1 MKEKDK
7 EKAYKHKGLSFLSTT
22 RFPFFL
28 IPSLVLDF
36 DGNKILFL
44 KVLLCF
50 ALLSVLLAHEYKRYI
65 YEEKY
70 DIIQSL
76 IFLYICGLSALQI
89 QGGIIPIAIG
99 FGIQLIFFFIRLKIE
114 DNIFYKIERE
124 GESEEEENNE
134 K

>member
-7 EKAYKHKGLSFLSTT
+7 DKAYKHKGLSFLSTT

-28 IPSLVLDF
+28 IPSLVLNF

-65 YEEKY
+65 YEQKY
-70 DIIQSL
+70 DIVQSL

-89 QGGIIPIAIG
+89 QGGVIPIIIG
-99 FGIQLIFFFIRLKIE
+99 FGIQLIVFFIRLKIE
-114 DNIFYKIERE
+114 DNIFYSIER
-124 GESEEEENNE
+124 ESEEEDNE

>member
-1 MKEKDK
+1 MKGKDK

-28 IPSLVLDF
+28 IPSLVLNF
-36 DGNKILFL
+36 NGNKILFL

-50 ALLSVLLAHEYKRYI
+50 ALLSVLLAHEYRRYI

-70 DIIQSL
+70 DIVQSL
-76 IFLYICGLSALQI
+76 IFLYMCGLSALQI
-89 QGGIIPIAIG
+89 QGGVIPIIIG

-114 DNIFYKIERE
+114 DNIFYNIER
-124 GESEEEENNE
+124 ESEEEDNE

>member
-7 EKAYKHKGLSFLSTT
+7 EKAYKHRGLSFLSTT

-28 IPSLVLDF
+28 IPSLVLNF

-65 YEEKY
+65 QFK
-70 DIIQSL
+70 
-76 IFLYICGLSALQI
+76 
-89 QGGIIPIAIG
+89 
-99 FGIQLIFFFIRLKIE
+99 R
-114 DNIFYKIERE
+114 
-124 GESEEEENNE
+124 
-134 K
+134 

>member
-1 MKEKDK
+1 MKDK
-7 EKAYKHKGLSFLSTT
+7 DKDKAYKHKGLSFLSTT

-28 IPSLVLDF
+28 IPSLVLNF

-50 ALLSVLLAHEYKRYI
+50 ALLSVLLAHEYRRYI

-70 DIIQSL
+70 DIVQSL

-89 QGGIIPIAIG
+89 QGGVIPIIIG
-99 FGIQLIFFFIRLKIE
+99 FGIQLIVFFIRLKIE
-114 DNIFYKIERE
+114 DNIFYSIERE
-124 GESEEEENNE
+124 NEEEDNE

>member
-7 EKAYKHKGLSFLSTT
+7 DKAYKHKGLSFLSTT

-28 IPSLVLDF
+28 IPSLVLNF

-50 ALLSVLLAHEYKRYI
+50 ALLSVLLVHEYKRYI

-89 QGGIIPIAIG
+89 QGGVIPIIIG
-99 FGIQLIFFFIRLKIE
+99 FGIQLIVFFIRLKIE
-114 DNIFYKIERE
+114 DNIFYSIEK
-124 GESEEEENNE
+124 ESEEEDNE

>member
-7 EKAYKHKGLSFLSTT
+7 DKAYKHKGLSFLSTT

-28 IPSLVLDF
+28 IPSLVLNF

-65 YEEKY
+65 YEQKY
-70 DIIQSL
+70 DIVQSL
-76 IFLYICGLSALQI
+76 IFLYMCGLSALQI
-89 QGGIIPIAIG
+89 QGGVIPIIIG
-99 FGIQLIFFFIRLKIE
+99 FGIQLIVFFIRLKIE
-114 DNIFYKIERE
+114 DNIFYSIER
-124 GESEEEENNE
+124 ESEEEDNE

>member
-1 MKEKDK
+1 MKEKAK
-7 EKAYKHKGLSFLSTT
+7 EKAYKHKGLCFLSTT

-36 DGNKILFL
+36 NGNKILFL

-89 QGGIIPIAIG
+89 QGGVIPIVIG
-99 FGIQLIFFFIRLKIE
+99 FGIQLIVFFIRLKIE
-114 DNIFYKIERE
+114 DNIFYSIER
-124 GESEEEENNE
+124 ESEEEDNE

>member
-7 EKAYKHKGLSFLSTT
+7 DKAYKHKGLSFLSTT

-28 IPSLVLDF
+28 IPSLVLNF

-50 ALLSVLLAHEYKRYI
+50 ALLSVLLAHEYRRYI

-70 DIIQSL
+70 DIVQSL

-89 QGGIIPIAIG
+89 QGGVIPIIIG
-99 FGIQLIFFFIRLKIE
+99 FGIQLIVFFIRLKIE
-114 DNIFYKIERE
+114 DNIFYSIEK
-124 GESEEEENNE
+124 ESEEEDNE

>member
-28 IPSLVLDF
+28 IPSLVLNF
-36 DGNKILFL
+36 HGNKILFL

-65 YEEKY
+65 FEEKY
-70 DIIQSL
+70 DIVQSL

-89 QGGIIPIAIG
+89 QGGVIPIIIG
-99 FGIQLIFFFIRLKIE
+99 FGIQLIVFFIRLKIE
-114 DNIFYKIERE
+114 DNIFYSIER
-124 GESEEEENNE
+124 ESEEEDNE

>member
-28 IPSLVLDF
+28 IPSLVLNF

-70 DIIQSL
+70 DIVQSL
-76 IFLYICGLSALQI
+76 IFLYMCGLSALQI
-89 QGGIIPIAIG
+89 QGGVIPIIIG
-99 FGIQLIFFFIRLKIE
+99 YGIQLIVFFIRLKIE
-114 DNIFYKIERE
+114 DNIFYKIES
-124 GESEEEENNE
+124 ESEEEDNE

>member
-1 MKEKDK
+1 MKDK
-7 EKAYKHKGLSFLSTT
+7 DKDKAYKHKGLSFLSTT

-28 IPSLVLDF
+28 IPSLVLNF

-50 ALLSVLLAHEYKRYI
+50 ALLSVLLAHEYRRYI

-70 DIIQSL
+70 DIVQSL

-89 QGGIIPIAIG
+89 QGGVIPIIIG
-99 FGIQLIFFFIRLKIE
+99 FGIQLIVFFIRLKIE
-114 DNIFYKIERE
+114 DNIFYSIER
-124 GESEEEENNE
+124 ESEEEDNE

>member
-1 MKEKDK
+1 MKDKDK
-7 EKAYKHKGLSFLSTT
+7 EKAYKHKGLSFLSTA

-28 IPSLVLDF
+28 IPSLVLNF

-70 DIIQSL
+70 DIVQSL
-76 IFLYICGLSALQI
+76 IFLYMCGLSALQI
-89 QGGIIPIAIG
+89 QGGIVPIAIG
-99 FGIQLIFFFIRLKIE
+99 FGIQLIAFFIRLKIE
-114 DNIFYKIERE
+114 DNIFYSIER
-124 GESEEEENNE
+124 ESEEEEDNE

>member
-7 EKAYKHKGLSFLSTT
+7 DKAYKHKGLSFLSTT

-28 IPSLVLDF
+28 IPSLVLNF

-70 DIIQSL
+70 DIVQSL

-89 QGGIIPIAIG
+89 QGGVISIIIG
-99 FGIQLIFFFIRLKIE
+99 FGIQLIVFFIRLKIE
-114 DNIFYKIERE
+114 DNIFYSIER
-124 GESEEEENNE
+124 ESEEEDNE